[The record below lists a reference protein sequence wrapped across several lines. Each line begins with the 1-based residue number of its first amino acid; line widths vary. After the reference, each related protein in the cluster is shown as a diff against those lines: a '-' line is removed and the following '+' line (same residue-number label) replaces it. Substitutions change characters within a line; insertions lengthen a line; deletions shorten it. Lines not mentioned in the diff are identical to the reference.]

1 VYDVI
6 VVGAGPSG
14 SLAAKKCAELG
25 LKTLVLEKRRLPR
38 DKVCSGMIMGPV
50 AHALIQ
56 QEFGDLPETVLA
68 KPSHLSGYIFH
79 VPGIGSKNLDHF
91 TLLTWRRNLDYW
103 MAQKAQSSGVEVWQG
118 TRVIGLKEKGKGFS
132 LIMEKDGRKQEL
144 ETTFVIGADGGTSA
158 IRKFLFPELEVRY
171 GQVYQEHY
179 QGDIN
184 LDTNY
189 FHWFYPVEISPA
201 SFTVHQKDGLIVLD
215 VGSRPGQTKPMMA
228 WAKKYLSENH
238 RLAVIEE
245 PVWRGGC
252 LQPTIYR
259 ELVSHTFKP
268 GCGNALLVGDAAGL
282 ALPISGEGIG
292 TGMKSALLAAHSI
305 KRAIKSGKPAEVTY
319 LSEVESIISLFG
331 EIYPWFRRMIEDAKG
346 GGHSMPQILRDSYLS
361 TLKAF

>member
-1 VYDVI
+1 
-6 VVGAGPSG
+6 
-14 SLAAKKCAELG
+14 
-25 LKTLVLEKRRLPR
+25 
-38 DKVCSGMIMGPV
+38 MIMGPV
-50 AHALIQ
+50 AHALIK
-56 QEFGDLPETVLA
+56 QEFGDLPERVLT
-68 KPSHLSGYIFH
+68 KPNYLSGYFFH
-79 VPGIGSKNLDHF
+79 VPGIGNEKLDNY

-103 MAQKAQSSGVEVWQG
+103 MTQKAQASGVEVWQG

-132 LIMEKDGRKQEL
+132 LIMEKDGREQEL
-144 ETTFVIGADGGTSA
+144 ETIFVIGANGGTSA

-171 GQVYQEHY
+171 GQVYREQY

-184 LDTNY
+184 LDKSY
-189 FHWFYPVEISPA
+189 IHWFYPVEHCPA
-201 SFTVHQKDGLIVLD
+201 SFTLHQKDGLIVLD

-238 RLAVIEE
+238 GLAVREE

-282 ALPISGEGIG
+282 ALPISGERIG

-305 KRAIKSGKPAEVTY
+305 KKATKSGKPAEVTY
-319 LSEVESIISLFG
+319 LSEIESIISLFG
-331 EIYPWFRRMIEDAKG
+331 EIYP
-346 GGHSMPQILRDSYLS
+346 
-361 TLKAF
+361 